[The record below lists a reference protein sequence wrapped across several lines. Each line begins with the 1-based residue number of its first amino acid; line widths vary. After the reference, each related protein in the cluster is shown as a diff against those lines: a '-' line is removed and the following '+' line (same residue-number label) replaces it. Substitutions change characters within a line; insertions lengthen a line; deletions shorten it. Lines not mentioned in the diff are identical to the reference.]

1 MFANELM
8 SIAWVFPGQGSQKLG
23 MANDVISLPGS
34 IERFELASQIIG
46 RDLLKIC
53 CEIDPA
59 SPQPNDLNDTRNTQP
74 AMFVVQSL
82 LIDELLRQGRMP
94 LLVAGHSLGEIV
106 ALYAAKVFDVTKA
119 LVLLKRRSEL
129 MAAAAEGA
137 MTAVMGFDRNEL
149 NDLLNSFEDVVI
161 ANDNS
166 SSQVVLSGSPEPL
179 KALTAEL
186 KCKRAIP
193 LNVSGAFHSPFMH
206 EPAQAFA
213 KELDMID
220 FEQASIPV
228 ISNCDPTPTCDSLL
242 LKQRLK
248 EQMVSGVRWRET
260 MDTFVQEGI
269 NTVLEVGPGKVLSGL
284 VKRSLSGVNIHNIS
298 TADDLN

>member
-248 EQMVSGVRWRET
+248 QQMVSGVRWRET